1 MNSTKIDPK
10 YISKSNPRVGLIA
23 LASDFMIERD
33 FINVIKDREV
43 DFFVNR
49 IECYNPLTKE
59 NLIKM
64 SNKVTEVTK
73 DILPDQ
79 DIDCV
84 VYGCTSGTI
93 AAGYESIEKK
103 VKAAKP
109 MAEVTT
115 PSTAAIKALKK
126 LNINKISLF
135 TPYSKK
141 LNDEVLEYFKSEG
154 FEITSNSYF
163 DIEADYDI
171 GKVDQNYLYDVLS
184 KLDLNGA
191 DALFVSCTAKY
202 QKAYF
207 EKFDNVWHHSDY
219 IEHTKHNG
227 FIMHGRSDSTLKP
240 GGVRIGT
247 SEIYRQVENID
258 FVTEGLVVG
267 QRWKNDERIIL
278 FVTTKNNADLDEEK
292 IQHIKKIIRERCSP
306 KHVPAKIIKVP
317 EIPRTKSGKIV
328 ELAVKNVIN
337 GIKVNNIESLSNPE
351 SLKFFENILELKY

>member
-10 YISKSNPRVGLIA
+10 YISKSNPRIGLIA

-33 FINVIKDREV
+33 FLNVIKDRDI

-64 SNKVTEVTK
+64 ANNITQVTQ

-109 MAEVTT
+109 MADLTT
-115 PSTAAIKALKK
+115 PSSAAIKALKR
-126 LNINKISLF
+126 LNIKKLYVF
-135 TPYSKK
+135 TPYSKA

-171 GKVDQNYLYDVLS
+171 GKVDPDYLFEVLS
-184 KLDLNGA
+184 QVDLNGA
-191 DALFVSCTAKY
+191 EGLFVSCTALPALSIIDKL
-202 QKAYF
+202 
-207 EKFDNVWHHSDY
+207 EKKLNTPVLSSNQALIWDTLVKINKNESVNGFGKLFDN
-219 IEHTKHNG
+219 N
-227 FIMHGRSDSTLKP
+227 
-240 GGVRIGT
+240 
-247 SEIYRQVENID
+247 
-258 FVTEGLVVG
+258 
-267 QRWKNDERIIL
+267 
-278 FVTTKNNADLDEEK
+278 
-292 IQHIKKIIRERCSP
+292 
-306 KHVPAKIIKVP
+306 
-317 EIPRTKSGKIV
+317 
-328 ELAVKNVIN
+328 
-337 GIKVNNIESLSNPE
+337 
-351 SLKFFENILELKY
+351 